1 MSEIILN
8 DQWEDYDKEYERRKE
23 YFAQEVNKEG
33 YVFYNILNAISTL
46 TMRDQAKDFET
57 YRAIVD
63 EGVSMLLNKNPVFA
77 FPNFHHNA
85 NWKYWGQHFMYGEE
99 NNRDVDEVQTGEDLP
114 F

>member
-63 EGVSMLLNKNPVFA
+63 EGVSMLLNKNSSVCFSKFPSQCKLEVLGTA
-77 FPNFHHNA
+77 FYV
-85 NWKYWGQHFMYGEE
+85 WRRK
-99 NNRDVDEVQTGEDLP
+99 
-114 F
+114 